1 MSQQEVSAQIS
12 TSGKS
17 HVPHCICGGSRNA
30 NAETLAG
37 DSALGTL
44 LYASLLG

>member
-17 HVPHCICGGSRNA
+17 HVQHSICGGSRNA

-37 DSALGTL
+37 DAALCTL
-44 LYASLLG
+44 L

>member
-1 MSQQEVSAQIS
+1 MSQQEVSAPIS

-17 HVPHCICGGSRNA
+17 RVPHCVREDSRNA

-37 DSALGTL
+37 DAALCTL
-44 LYASLLG
+44 L

>member
-17 HVPHCICGGSRNA
+17 HVPHCICGGSGNA

-37 DSALGTL
+37 DAAFGTL